1 MVLNGPHDFV
11 GYFFCKANPNKN
23 RNNMYKELEKFKVSD
38 KFSFTTDDSLEQVCN
53 ASEGS
58 GVFLVYAVGEGKEL
72 IMVGST
78 GTVQNNGT
86 LKIKNGGLYDK
97 IVNGHQFA
105 KTGRKYSWPAQM
117 TKEDINVLEVVW
129 YETFNDENK
138 SIPTAVEGQVLQ
150 NFLDENSRLPR
161 WNVAF

>member
-1 MVLNGPHDFV
+1 
-11 GYFFCKANPNKN
+11 
-23 RNNMYKELEKFKVSD
+23 MYKELKKFKVNN
-38 KFSFTTDDSLEQVCN
+38 SFTFGQEDSLEEACN
-53 ASEGS
+53 APESAS
-58 GVFLVYAVGEGKEL
+58 GIFLVYALEGDDKEL

-78 GTVQNNGT
+78 GTVQNDGT

-117 TKEDINVLEVVW
+117 KLENIERLEVAW
-129 YETFNDENK
+129 YATFNDK
-138 SIPTAVEGQVLQ
+138 VKVIPTFIEGQILQ
-150 NFLDENSRLPR
+150 NFLDEKGKLPR

>member
-1 MVLNGPHDFV
+1 
-11 GYFFCKANPNKN
+11 
-23 RNNMYKELEKFKVSD
+23 MYKELKKIKV
-38 KFSFTTDDSLEQVCN
+38 KNQFTFSIDDSLEEVCN

-58 GVFLVYAVGEGKEL
+58 GVFLVYAIDGEEKEL

-78 GTVQNNGT
+78 GTIQNDGT
-86 LKIKNGGLYDK
+86 LKSKNGGLFDK

-117 TKEDINVLEVVW
+117 KLENIARLEVYW
-129 YETFNDENK
+129 YETFNEK
-138 SIPTAVEGQVLQ
+138 SKVIPTFLEGQILQ
-150 NFLDENSRLPR
+150 NFLDENAKLPR

>member
-1 MVLNGPHDFV
+1 
-11 GYFFCKANPNKN
+11 
-23 RNNMYKELEKFKVSD
+23 MYKELKKFKTQNT
-38 KFSFTTDDSLEQVCN
+38 FTFTQEDSLETVCN
-53 ASEGS
+53 APESGS
-58 GVFLVYAVGEGKEL
+58 GVFMVYAVEGEEKEL

-78 GTVQNNGT
+78 GTIQNDGT

-117 TKEDINVLEVVW
+117 KLENIERLEVSW
-129 YETFNDENK
+129 YETFNEKNK
-138 SIPTAVEGQVLQ
+138 VIPTFVEGQMLQ
-150 NFLDENSRLPR
+150 NFLDENGTLPR